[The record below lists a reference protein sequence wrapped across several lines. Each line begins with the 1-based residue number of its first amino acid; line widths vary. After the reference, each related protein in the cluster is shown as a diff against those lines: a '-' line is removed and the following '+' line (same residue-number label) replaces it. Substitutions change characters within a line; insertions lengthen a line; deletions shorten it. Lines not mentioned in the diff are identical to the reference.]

1 MQNVGFNEY
10 RSKAEQSLDSIFV
23 QTRIQKNS
31 KDSTGGGLN
40 PHNPPLGTTAYSS
53 LVSLEEFKVNPNVNL
68 PPEHAHSSTDL
79 IFCMLNLF
87 LTFS

>member
-1 MQNVGFNEY
+1 MNIGAK
-10 RSKAEQSLDSIFV
+10 RSKAWTVFSCKHVFK
-23 QTRIQKNS
+23 KNS

-68 PPEHAHSSTDL
+68 PPEHAHTSADL